1 MDIYGIASE
10 RGCACRERPVPG
22 KQKERPPASLVLEI
36 YCSSLWAMC
45 YDSKKQKI
53 WGITVR
59 IAVID
64 GQGGGIGRVI
74 VEKLR
79 QELGHKCTILA
90 LGTNALA
97 TSVML
102 KAGANEGASGENAVI
117 NTSSKVD
124 VITGSIAILAANSY
138 LGELTPGMA
147 EAIASSPAIKVLI
160 PLNRCGIEICGLVDE
175 PLPWQVDNLVLRV
188 RRLYEQQ

>member
-1 MDIYGIASE
+1 MF
-10 RGCACRERPVPG
+10 
-22 KQKERPPASLVLEI
+22 
-36 YCSSLWAMC
+36 
-45 YDSKKQKI
+45 
-53 WGITVR
+53 WGLTVR

-188 RRLYEQQ
+188 RRLYEEHVAER

>member
-1 MDIYGIASE
+1 M
-10 RGCACRERPVPG
+10 
-22 KQKERPPASLVLEI
+22 
-36 YCSSLWAMC
+36 
-45 YDSKKQKI
+45 
-53 WGITVR
+53 R

-138 LGELTPGMA
+138 LGELTPRMS
-147 EAIASSPAIKVLI
+147 EAIASSPATKVLI

-188 RRLYEQQ
+188 RRLYEEQSVEG

>member
-1 MDIYGIASE
+1 M
-10 RGCACRERPVPG
+10 
-22 KQKERPPASLVLEI
+22 
-36 YCSSLWAMC
+36 
-45 YDSKKQKI
+45 
-53 WGITVR
+53 R

-147 EAIASSPAIKVLI
+147 EAIASSPAIKLLI

-188 RRLYEQQ
+188 RRLYEEHVAER